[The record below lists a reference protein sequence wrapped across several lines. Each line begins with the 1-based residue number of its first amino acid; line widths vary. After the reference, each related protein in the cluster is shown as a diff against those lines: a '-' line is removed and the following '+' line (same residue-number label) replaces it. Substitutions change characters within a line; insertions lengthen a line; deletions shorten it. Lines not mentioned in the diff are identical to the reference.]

1 MGRPLDRMT
10 CPTCGRQVAFR
21 LIRPPRIN
29 RGRYGAIP
37 GIRKPVR
44 HKRWTN
50 DPDHLGEQ
58 WSYCPAG
65 EP

>member
-1 MGRPLDRMT
+1 MKLDRMR

-21 LIRPPRIN
+21 LIRDPRHT
-29 RGRYGAIP
+29 RGMTAP

-44 HKRWTN
+44 HKYPLIRDSFGVIGHTGW
-50 DPDHLGEQ
+50 
-58 WSYCPAG
+58 CPAG